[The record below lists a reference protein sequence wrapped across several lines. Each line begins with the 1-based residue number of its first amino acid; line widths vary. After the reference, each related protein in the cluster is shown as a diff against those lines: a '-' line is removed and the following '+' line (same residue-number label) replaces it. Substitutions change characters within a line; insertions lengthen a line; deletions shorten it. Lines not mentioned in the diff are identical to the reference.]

1 MTQQETPS
9 PAEQDGPFA
18 ELLGI
23 RPGQSADGVGTAFMT
38 VADKHRQRAGAVQ
51 GGILVALADYAFF
64 RACRSVLKEGEH
76 AVTIELKLNFIAPA
90 REGDSYGPQR
100 YQEPGRSHHSC
111 GYGNHGTGRQSH
123 RHGSRNLHDG
133 VRPARESK
141 DGLSAKVF
149 SKSRM
154 AAFHLEPSFRRKPE
168 SRTFR
173 HNGLRDSH
181 LRGNDGLTLKRPC

>member
-18 ELLGI
+18 ELLDI
-23 RPGQSADGVGTAFMT
+23 RPGESAHGVGTAFMT

-90 REGDSYGPQR
+90 R
-100 YQEPGRSHHSC
+100 
-111 GYGNHGTGRQSH
+111 
-123 RHGSRNLHDG
+123 
-133 VRPARESK
+133 
-141 DGLSAKVF
+141 
-149 SKSRM
+149 
-154 AAFHLEPSFRRKPE
+154 
-168 SRTFR
+168 
-173 HNGLRDSH
+173 
-181 LRGNDGLTLKRPC
+181 